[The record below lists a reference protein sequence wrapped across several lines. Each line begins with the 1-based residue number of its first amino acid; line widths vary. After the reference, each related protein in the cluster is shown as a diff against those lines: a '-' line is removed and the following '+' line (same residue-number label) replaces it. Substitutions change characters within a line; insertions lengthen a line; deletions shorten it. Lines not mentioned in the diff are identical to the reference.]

1 MILVRSER
9 GEDFLKRA
17 IDAKVIEL
25 RDPQEEPEALR
36 VMDRLARKQRERI
49 DPFDPHANAR
59 WVDEQALLA
68 AQQEAVA
75 EAEAKAGA

>member
-1 MILVRSER
+1 MILVRSEK

-17 IDAKVIEL
+17 IEAKVLEL
-25 RDPQEEPEALR
+25 RDPEEEPDALR

-49 DPFDPHANAR
+49 DPFDPHSHTR

-68 AQQEAVA
+68 ARQEAVA
-75 EAEAKAGA
+75 EAEAKA